1 MRFLI
6 AVSFAFLVAGILPA
20 CAKHGVSESPGEH
33 DQSYKPPFQIP
44 QEGISFHAIPAG
56 EYELKSIRYFSE
68 SREGKKPK
76 TVVSLNH
83 ELALPG
89 ERDTDE
95 IHQLHLEMGDTKED
109 RMLSNLASIPKIFSD
124 GTKSTTKQW
133 NVFTYNVFPD
143 GKTEVAVSGSAAEI
157 DAIETIAA
165 AMPLNDKG
173 VYLSEET
180 GGGPEG
186 EVRTLNKRVVKLE
199 GNTVVI
205 YALRNQ
211 NIDGENGYD
220 DSYEVEMSASTY
232 VRKP

>member
-6 AVSFAFLVAGILPA
+6 AVSFAFLLTGILPA
-20 CAKHGVSESPGEH
+20 CAKHSVSESPTEH
-33 DQSYKPPFQIP
+33 DQSYKPSFEIP

-109 RMLSNLASIPKIFSD
+109 RMLSNLDAMPKIFSD
-124 GTKSTTKQW
+124 GTTSITKQQD
-133 NVFTYNVFPD
+133 VFTYNLFPD
-143 GKTEVAVSGSAAEI
+143 GKTEVAVSGSAGEI
-157 DAIETIAA
+157 DAIKTITDAL
-165 AMPLNDKG
+165 PLSDKG
-173 VYLSEET
+173 VYFSERT
-180 GGGPEG
+180 DVGPNG
-186 EVRTLNKRVVKLE
+186 EVLRELDKIVVKLE
-199 GNTVVI
+199 GDTVVI
-205 YALRNQ
+205 YQMRNYQ
-211 NIDGENGYD
+211 VDGETDRYK
-220 DSYEVEMSASTY
+220 VVMSASTY
-232 VRKP
+232 IRKP